1 MRLLLFIFGI
11 LLGLGILGGLYFYS
25 SRSEGIV
32 ISPFGDSEPEK
43 IEDKKLQ
50 KYSFES
56 LRNRQYS
63 VSSIHLDR
71 PLSEDED
78 VITQVFSYQSDG
90 KKVSGVLNI
99 PKKAGTY
106 PILVMLRGFVERDI
120 YSPGIGTNRGA
131 EFFSH
136 NGFITLSPD
145 FLGYGESDIDSF
157 DSIEARFET
166 YTTVLNLFASL
177 DSLNTSISASYSGIL
192 ADQDKIGLWAHSNG
206 GHIALSTL
214 AISGKKYPTSLW
226 APVSKP
232 FPYSI
237 LYFTD
242 EFDDEGKALR
252 KVVSD
257 FEKNY
262 DVFDFSPP
270 RYYSWIEAPLQ
281 IHQGTIDD
289 AVPIAWSDD
298 LYARLKDL
306 DKTVEYYTYP
316 GADHNL
322 SGAAWGTAMSRS
334 LEFYKDNFSSGQ

>member
-1 MRLLLFIFGI
+1 MKVLLFILGI
-11 LLGLGILGGLYFYS
+11 LLGLGILGAVYFYS
-25 SRSEGIV
+25 LRSDGQV
-32 ISPFGDSEPEK
+32 ISPFGDNKSEKTE
-43 IEDKKLQ
+43 ERTLQ

-63 VSSIHLDR
+63 TSQIHLDR
-71 PLSEDED
+71 PILEDED

-99 PKKAGTY
+99 PRKTGTY
-106 PILVMLRGFVERDI
+106 PVVVMLRGFVEREK

-136 NGFITLSPD
+136 NGLITLSPD
-145 FLGYGESDIDSF
+145 FLGYGESDLDSL

-177 DSLNTSISASYSGIL
+177 DSLNTSISASYSGVL
-192 ADQDKIGLWAHSNG
+192 ADLNKIGLWAHSNG
-206 GHIALSTL
+206 GHVALSTL

-257 FEKNY
+257 FEKDY
-262 DVFDFSPP
+262 DVFDFSPT
-270 RYYSWIEAPLQ
+270 RYYDWIQAPLQ

-289 AVPIAWSDD
+289 AVPIVWSDD
-298 LYARLKDL
+298 LYVKLKDL
-306 DKTVEYYTYP
+306 DKTIEYFTYP

-322 SGAAWGTAMSRS
+322 SGSAWSTAMSRS
-334 LEFYKDNFSSGQ
+334 LEFYKENFLEN

>member
-1 MRLLLFIFGI
+1 MKVLLFILGI
-11 LLGLGILGGLYFYS
+11 LLGLGILGAVYFYS
-25 SRSEGIV
+25 LRSDGQV
-32 ISPFGDSEPEK
+32 ISPFGDNKSEKTE
-43 IEDKKLQ
+43 ERKLQ

-63 VSSIHLDR
+63 TSQIHLDR
-71 PLSEDED
+71 PILEDED

-99 PKKAGTY
+99 PRKTGTY
-106 PILVMLRGFVERDI
+106 PVVVMLRGFVEREK

-145 FLGYGESDIDSF
+145 FLGYGESDLDSF
-157 DSIEARFET
+157 NSIEARFET

-177 DSLNTSISASYSGIL
+177 DSLNTSISASYSGLL
-192 ADQDKIGLWAHSNG
+192 ADTNKIGLWAHSNG
-206 GHIALSTL
+206 GHVALSTL

-242 EFDDEGKALR
+242 EFEDEGKALR

-257 FEKNY
+257 FEKDY
-262 DVFDFSPP
+262 DVFDFSPT
-270 RYYSWIEAPLQ
+270 RYYDWIQAPLQ

-289 AVPIAWSDD
+289 AVPIVWSDD
-298 LYARLKDL
+298 LYTKLKDL

-322 SGAAWGTAMSRS
+322 SGPAWSTAMSRS
-334 LEFYKDNFSSGQ
+334 LEFYKENFLEN

>member
-1 MRLLLFIFGI
+1 MKVLLFILGV
-11 LLGLGILGGLYFYS
+11 LLGLGILGAVYFYS
-25 SRSEGIV
+25 LRSDGQV
-32 ISPFGDSEPEK
+32 ISPFGDNKSEKTE
-43 IEDKKLQ
+43 ERTLQ

-63 VSSIHLDR
+63 TSQIHLDR
-71 PLSEDED
+71 PILEDED

-99 PKKAGTY
+99 PRKTGTY
-106 PILVMLRGFVERDI
+106 PVVVMLRGFVEREK

-136 NGFITLSPD
+136 NGLITLSPD
-145 FLGYGESDIDSF
+145 FLGYGESDLDSL

-177 DSLNTSISASYSGIL
+177 DSLNTSISASYSGVL
-192 ADQDKIGLWAHSNG
+192 ADLNKIGLWAHSNG
-206 GHIALSTL
+206 GHVALSTL

-257 FEKNY
+257 FEKDY
-262 DVFDFSPP
+262 DVFDFSPT
-270 RYYSWIEAPLQ
+270 RYYDWIQAPLQ

-289 AVPIAWSDD
+289 AVPVIWSDD
-298 LYARLKDL
+298 LYVKLKDL
-306 DKTVEYYTYP
+306 DKTVEYFTYS

-322 SGAAWGTAMSRS
+322 SGPAWSTAMSRS
-334 LEFYKDNFSSGQ
+334 LEFYKENFLEN

>member
-1 MRLLLFIFGI
+1 MKVLLFILGV
-11 LLGLGILGGLYFYS
+11 LLGLGILGGVYFYS
-25 SRSEGIV
+25 LRSDGQV
-32 ISPFGDSEPEK
+32 ISPFGDNKSEKTE
-43 IEDKKLQ
+43 ERTLQ

-63 VSSIHLDR
+63 TSQIHLDR
-71 PLSEDED
+71 PILEDED

-99 PKKAGTY
+99 PRKTGTY
-106 PILVMLRGFVERDI
+106 PVVVMLRGFVEREK

-136 NGFITLSPD
+136 NGLITLSPD
-145 FLGYGESDIDSF
+145 FLGYGESDLDSL

-177 DSLNTSISASYSGIL
+177 DSLNTSISASYSGVL
-192 ADQDKIGLWAHSNG
+192 ADLNKIGLWAHSNG
-206 GHIALSTL
+206 GHVALSTL

-257 FEKNY
+257 FEKDY
-262 DVFDFSPP
+262 DVFDFSPT
-270 RYYSWIEAPLQ
+270 RYYDWIQAPLQ

-289 AVPIAWSDD
+289 AVPVIWSDD
-298 LYARLKDL
+298 LYVKLKDL
-306 DKTVEYYTYP
+306 DKTVEYFTYS

-322 SGAAWGTAMSRS
+322 SGPAWSTAMSRS
-334 LEFYKDNFSSGQ
+334 LEFYKENFLEN

>member
-1 MRLLLFIFGI
+1 MKVLLFILGI
-11 LLGLGILGGLYFYS
+11 LLGLGILGAVYFYS
-25 SRSEGIV
+25 LRSDGQV
-32 ISPFGDSEPEK
+32 ISPFGDNKSEKTE
-43 IEDKKLQ
+43 ERTLQ

-63 VSSIHLDR
+63 TSQIHLDR
-71 PLSEDED
+71 PILEDED

-99 PKKAGTY
+99 PRKTGTY
-106 PILVMLRGFVERDI
+106 PVVVMLRGFVEREK

-136 NGFITLSPD
+136 NGLITLSPD
-145 FLGYGESDIDSF
+145 FLGYGESDLDSL

-177 DSLNTSISASYSGIL
+177 DSLNTSISASYSGVL
-192 ADQDKIGLWAHSNG
+192 ADLNKIGLWAHSNG
-206 GHIALSTL
+206 GHVALSTL

-257 FEKNY
+257 FEKDY
-262 DVFDFSPP
+262 DVFDFSPT
-270 RYYSWIEAPLQ
+270 RYYDWIQAPLQ

-289 AVPIAWSDD
+289 AVPVIWSDD
-298 LYARLKDL
+298 LYVKLKDL
-306 DKTVEYYTYP
+306 DKTIEYFTYP

-322 SGAAWGTAMSRS
+322 SGSAWSTAMSRS
-334 LEFYKDNFSSGQ
+334 LEFYKENFLEN

>member
-71 PLSEDED
+71 QLSEDED

-145 FLGYGESDIDSF
+145 FLGYGESDLDSF

-177 DSLNTSISASYSGIL
+177 DSFNTSISASYSGIL
-192 ADQDKIGLWAHSNG
+192 ADQDKVGLWAHSNG

-289 AVPIAWSDD
+289 AVPIAWSDY

>member
-1 MRLLLFIFGI
+1 MKVLLFILGV
-11 LLGLGILGGLYFYS
+11 LLGLGILGGVYFYS
-25 SRSEGIV
+25 LRSDGQV
-32 ISPFGDSEPEK
+32 ISPFGDNKSEKTE
-43 IEDKKLQ
+43 ERTLQ

-63 VSSIHLDR
+63 TSQIHLDR
-71 PLSEDED
+71 PILEDED

-99 PKKAGTY
+99 PRKTGTY
-106 PILVMLRGFVERDI
+106 PVVVMLRGFVERDK
-120 YSPGIGTNRGA
+120 YSPGVGTNRGA

-145 FLGYGESDIDSF
+145 FLGYGESDLDSL

-177 DSLNTSISASYSGIL
+177 DSLNTSISASYSGVL
-192 ADQDKIGLWAHSNG
+192 ADLNKIGLWAHSNG
-206 GHIALSTL
+206 GHVALSTL

-257 FEKNY
+257 FEKDY
-262 DVFDFSPP
+262 DVFDFSPT
-270 RYYSWIEAPLQ
+270 RYYDWIQAPLQ

-289 AVPIAWSDD
+289 AVPIVWSDD
-298 LYARLKDL
+298 LYVKLKDL
-306 DKTVEYYTYP
+306 DKTIEYFTYP

-322 SGAAWGTAMSRS
+322 SGSAWSTAMSRS
-334 LEFYKDNFSSGQ
+334 LEFYKENFLEN